1 MQRVKK
7 SVLVPYGA
15 EEMFELVDR
24 VEHYPEFLPWC
35 AGATILEA
43 HDGGKTARI
52 DIDYRGVRAHF
63 TTANTNRPPESI
75 VVTLVSGPFRRL
87 HGEWRF
93 LPLAPEG
100 CKVEFELVY
109 EFTTH
114 VLERVVGPVFAHIA
128 GTFIDRF
135 VQRADSLHGA
145 SP

>member
-1 MQRVKK
+1 MQCVKK
-7 SVLVPYGA
+7 SVLVPYRA
-15 EEMFELVDR
+15 DEMFELVDG

-35 AGATILEA
+35 AGATILDA
-43 HDGGKTARI
+43 HEGGKTARI
-52 DIDYRGVRAHF
+52 DIDYHGVRAHF

-75 VVTLVSGPFRRL
+75 VIALASGPFRRL

-93 LPLAPEG
+93 LPLASEG
-100 CKVEFELVY
+100 CKVEFELAY

-135 VQRADSLHGA
+135 VQRADSLHGT